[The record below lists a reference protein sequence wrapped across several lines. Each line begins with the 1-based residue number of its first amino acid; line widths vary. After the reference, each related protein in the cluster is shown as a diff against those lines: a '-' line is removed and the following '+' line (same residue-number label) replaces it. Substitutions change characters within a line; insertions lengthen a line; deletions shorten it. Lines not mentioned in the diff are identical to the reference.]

1 MLGQRLLTAAIGG
14 PLVIAVALVGDPWL
28 SGALAV
34 AVAIGLL
41 EASALLHGA
50 GYIRR
55 RSPVVVAGLVVAAV
69 LLVPAIF
76 PDFAG
81 PVQAPLLGVAGL
93 GLLVA
98 LLAAVGLDAG
108 DPRLAVGEWAATLL
122 GALYVGLLLPALA
135 YLGNLTL
142 ADGSADTSL
151 GPWTIRAGAG
161 WLLFLL
167 AVVWSFDSGAY
178 FGGRRFG
185 RRKLAPMISP
195 GKTVEGVVAGAVV
208 AGLVGAGAGWWWL
221 GVSPWLALAL
231 GVGVGLIGQFGDLA
245 ESLLKRAAGVKD
257 SGALFPGHGGLLDR
271 VDSLLFSGPLLLA
284 AATAFGASVV
294 GS

>member
-1 MLGQRLLTAAIGG
+1 VLGQRLLTAAIGG
-14 PLVIAVALVGDPWL
+14 PLVIAVALLGDPWL
-28 SGALAV
+28 SGLLAV
-34 AVAIGLL
+34 AVVIGLL
-41 EASALLHGA
+41 EASTLLHQA
-50 GYIRR
+50 GFVRR
-55 RSPVVVAGLVVAAV
+55 RSPVIVAGLVVAAV
-69 LLVPAIF
+69 LLVPVVL
-76 PDFAG
+76 PDIPG
-81 PVQAPLLGVAGL
+81 PQQAPVLAVAGL

-98 LLAAVGLDAG
+98 LLGAVGLDAG
-108 DPRLAVGEWAATLL
+108 DPRQAVGEWATTIL
-122 GALYVGLLLPALA
+122 GALYIGLLLPALA

-142 ADGSADTSL
+142 ADGSANTVL

-178 FGGRRFG
+178 FGGRRVG

-195 GKTVEGVVAGAVV
+195 GKTVEGVVAGALV
-208 AGLVGAGAGWWWL
+208 AGLVGAGAGWSWL
-221 GVSPWLALAL
+221 DLSPWLALVL
-231 GVGVGLIGQFGDLA
+231 GATVGLIGQFGDLA

-284 AATAFGASVV
+284 VATVIGARVA